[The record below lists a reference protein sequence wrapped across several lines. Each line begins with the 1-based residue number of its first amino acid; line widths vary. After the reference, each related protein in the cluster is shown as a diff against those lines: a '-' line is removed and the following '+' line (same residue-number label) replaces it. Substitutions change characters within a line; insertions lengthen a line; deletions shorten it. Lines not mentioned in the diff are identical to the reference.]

1 MKKFGGDANTPN
13 AANLNR
19 RFTMKIILH
28 ETNGLQISQCHE
40 DGYINATQM
49 CQAHDKDLSKWLAN
63 DSTFDLV
70 AALAKRLDIKFK
82 SPKLGNSVWTR
93 VSATFPTLVRVK
105 RGSPETGGG
114 TWIHH
119 KLAVP
124 LAMWISPEFALLV
137 SDWVEQWLMTGQNPL
152 NMATANPPI
161 SPEVLELI
169 EAHTRRSESLNRT
182 IHTAIHQQIN
192 AIKDTL
198 KVLEGRLESSE
209 TITIEAVKTT
219 TPQKNE
225 EITKVAVRRLKGE
238 GSGSIHWRTYTKNG
252 RQYRQAFF
260 HYELW
265 EGGDRLIKSCKYIPK
280 EKVAAIQD
288 LQTQKASIVEILRV
302 LS

>member
-1 MKKFGGDANTPN
+1 ME
-13 AANLNR
+13 
-19 RFTMKIILH
+19 IILH
-28 ETNGLQISQCHE
+28 ETNGLQIGQRRE

-49 CQAHDKDLSKWLAN
+49 CQAHGKDLSKWLAN
-63 DSTFDLV
+63 DSTFELV

-82 SPKLGNSVWTR
+82 SPKLGNSVWKR
-93 VSATFPTLVRVK
+93 VSATFPTLVMVK
-105 RGSPETGGG
+105 RGSPKNGGG

-152 NMATANPPI
+152 NTATAKTTSI
-161 SPEVLELI
+161 SPEVLELL

-198 KVLEGRLESSE
+198 KVLEKRIESSE
-209 TITIEAVKTT
+209 TITIETVTT
-219 TPQKNE
+219 QTPKKSQETIN
-225 EITKVAVRRLKGE
+225 VATRRLKGE
-238 GSGSIHWRTYTKNG
+238 GSGSIYWRTYTKNG
-252 RQYRQAFF
+252 KQYRQAFF

-265 EGGDRLIKSCKYIPK
+265 EEGARLIKSSKYIPK

-288 LQTQKASIVEILRV
+288 LQTRKASIVEILRV